1 MYFALYSLAF
11 ILFYDIIIL
20 VKKTKVR
27 IILYCE
33 EYERKDGFSMENLR
47 LRNQWR
53 KSILLLMFAV
63 LAMWFSPTVQA
74 ADEATI
80 YGVGSDD
87 AKKIT
92 SIPADYPQSYQISA
106 GVGGTYRVTKGD
118 SAKVSA
124 SGQVTPRY
132 TYWKRNSNFSISV
145 SEGEPY
151 DYYTLN
157 EGDTNIEV
165 KTASGTYTVT
175 VHVKNY
181 TDVYCDKVIEDY
193 IANNITAAMSDRQK
207 LEAIA
212 RFPASYDYSPYYSG
226 VNSMIL
232 NGGGDCWASTSAIIA
247 ICKKLNINAW
257 ARNGNKD
264 VGAGSGHMN
273 AMVELNGVYYEL
285 EAGYYMEKGEDGY
298 RSYDVSVRDS
308 LFCYYTID
316 SNSLS
321 VYQYDGQDTS
331 GELVIPASINGKT
344 VVEISDRAFMNMDFT
359 KVILPDTLT
368 AIGDYAFS
376 TCSNLQSIAI
386 PAAVKTIG
394 IAPFPNCNKLT
405 DLTVAKQNEYYT
417 VEGGVIYSKDKTT
430 MVTCPNA
437 SSVTIPKTVTKIA
450 DYAFYYN
457 PNLKKI
463 SIPESVV
470 SLGVGAFGNCSS
482 LKRVYLSTS
491 VKSLGAYAFAY
502 CYGLDAV
509 CFYGDAPE
517 FGSSIDGTYYD
528 RVFYSC
534 TTSAYY
540 PEGNATWTKEIMTGH
555 DGSVTWE
562 LWPATVITSLNQAAV
577 TLEQTV
583 YAYTGSDITPTVT
596 VTLGNVKLRE
606 SVDYTVSYENNQ
618 KAGTA
623 TVTVTG
629 IGGYDGTVYTTFTIV
644 GGETETGTEE
654 SEGTETEEIG
664 TEKPMQY
671 YDKKTG
677 MTLSITGSSKNVTLI
692 SVNSKKVKSSMVI
705 PDTIKV
711 DGRTYTITAIGKN
724 AFKNNT
730 KLTKI
735 KLGSKVKTIEAS
747 AFYGCKKLKSVTLG
761 KNVTKIG
768 DKAFYKCKALT
779 KITIGAKVSKI
790 GKQAFY
796 NCGQLKSITIKTT
809 KLTSGKVGSNAFKGI
824 HSKAVIK
831 VPKTK
836 LKAYRTLLKKKGIG
850 KKVTVKK

>member
-1 MYFALYSLAF
+1 
-11 ILFYDIIIL
+11 
-20 VKKTKVR
+20 
-27 IILYCE
+27 
-33 EYERKDGFSMENLR
+33 MENLG
-47 LRNQWR
+47 LRNRWR

-63 LAMWFSPTVQA
+63 LAVCFSPTAQA

-80 YGVGSDD
+80 YGVGSND
-87 AKKIT
+87 AEKIT
-92 SIPADYPQSYQISA
+92 IPADCPQSYQISA
-106 GVGGTYRVTKGD
+106 GAGGTYRVTKGN
-118 SAKVSA
+118 SVKVSA
-124 SGQVTPRY
+124 SGEVTPRY

-181 TDVYCDKVIEDY
+181 TDVYCDRVIDDY
-193 IANNITAAMSDRQK
+193 IANNITADMSDREK

-232 NGGGDCWASTSAIIA
+232 NGGGDCWASTSAIIT

-257 ARNGNKD
+257 SRNGNKD
-264 VGAGSGHMN
+264 PGAGSGHMN
-273 AMVELNGVYYEL
+273 AMAELNGVYYEL

-316 SNSLS
+316 SKSVS

-344 VVEISDRAFMNMDFT
+344 VVEISEKAFTSMDFT

-376 TCSNLQSIAI
+376 TCSNLESIAI
-386 PAAVKTIG
+386 PASVTTIG

-405 DLTVAKQNEYYT
+405 DLTVAEQNESYME
-417 VEGGVIYSKDKTT
+417 EGGVIYSKDKTT
-430 MVTCPNA
+430 LVTCPTA
-437 SSVTIPKTVTKIA
+437 SSVTIPEMVTKIE

-457 PNLKKI
+457 SNLKKI

-482 LKRVYLSTS
+482 LKKVYLSTS

-502 CYGLDAV
+502 CNGLEAV

-517 FGSSIDGTYYD
+517 FGSEINGTYYD
-528 RVFYSC
+528 RVFYGC
-534 TTSAYY
+534 KTSAYY
-540 PEGNATWTKEIMTGH
+540 PEGNATWTEEIMTGH
-555 DGSVTWE
+555 DGSVTWN
-562 LWPATVITSLNQAAV
+562 LWSATEITSLNQASV
-577 TLEQTV
+577 ILDQTV
-583 YAYTGSDITPTVT
+583 YAYTGTDITPTVT
-596 VTLGNVKLRE
+596 VMLEKVKLRE
-606 SVDYTVSYENNQ
+606 SVDYTVSYENNI

-629 IGGYDGTVYTTFTIV
+629 IGVYDGTVCTTFTIE
-644 GGETETGTEE
+644 GGEPEAEKPENTEAEKPENTEAEKPGETGTEE
-654 SEGTETEEIG
+654 QGDGTEETV
-664 TEKPMQY
+664 QY

-677 MTLSITGSSKNVTLI
+677 MTLSITGSSKNATLE
-692 SVNSKKVKSSMVI
+692 SVNNKKVKSSMVI

-711 DGRTYTITAIGKN
+711 DGKTYAITAIGKN

-768 DKAFYKCKALT
+768 DKAFYKCNALT
-779 KITIGAKVSKI
+779 KITIGSKVSKI

-796 NCGQLKSITIKTT
+796 NCSKLKSITIKTT
-809 KLTSGKVGSNAFKGI
+809 KLTGSKIGSNAFKGI
-824 HSKAVIK
+824 YSKAVIK
-831 VPKTK
+831 VPKNK

-850 KKVTVKK
+850 KKVTVRK